1 MRDGLPPSHEYS
13 IRPTIADLAK
23 DAQILKL
30 VEIVKNKASESPYTL
45 ASLLS
50 ALKAMLVNPYF
61 PKTIFGSGKTV
72 AFIYKGQNYIVEFV
86 NCAKSLPE
94 EHAPIDSDN
103 EMEVDKT
110 SNTNSK
116 GQNMSH
122 STFPPPELI
131 KPSISD
137 IITDDQFILLA
148 KVINEKVKES
158 PRKLATIL
166 AAIRAV
172 LDDIGLKGCFFQN
185 NKVKFFH
192 GDESSAS
199 PLREYVVEF
208 DLDPQ
213 AHQQQQSPH
222 LQHQASHS
230 SNNNNTT
237 GTNASPTSNSNQ
249 RLPFVIHPG
258 LTGNSISNNTNGNG
272 FDGSIY
278 NISHDA
284 DEDMD
289 ELAKDEI
296 PVDDHSINSDSM
308 WRHAQINLQQSHHP
322 HHNTLTPLN
331 KRKRASSANSEEDN
345 FIHHTAPNAQSA
357 KKRSPEKHKAPPLS
371 CEAVKKL
378 FVNITKP
385 TLLQRLEESKT
396 LIAAIKDTYQSIQQ
410 ASSSSSVPSSPRL
423 NLLCHLLQ
431 SPPTSRIDGIS
442 SKVFSNLE
450 LYKLFTTYNA
460 YKDELGQKNHSTE
473 TNNSTVKRN
482 SLANDPTSPLP
493 YPTYSSFIDPT
504 VTLHIKE
511 RTGGKEVGKH
521 RLNCAWRLSILCE
534 LLGQGVLLMT
544 KELSGAKLERILV
557 EEFTK
562 LIEFLKNPDNHDWV
576 TSVREKLDL
585 VGFDEV
591 YSPLAE
597 IELEN
602 SNTNGVLYG
611 QMMRV
616 EAVPEFLE
624 QSVHPQQTNPNE
636 IALTTEMEI
645 IVPYDRPE
653 DQMAKSFVKC
663 VFYAN
668 TYETWVT
675 HRYRYNEK
683 CIFDTRV
690 GGFNNRL
697 TKLLD
702 SSCIK
707 YLKLPNNIMSRQRLT
722 KDSTTPPKPT
732 PSDTITLY
740 FTRDIKFEVNK
751 SRIIYEKLPVFIE
764 ERLRYINTFNYPYEV
779 IYDDRFGKEQVIKS
793 GEQGDEMVK
802 RIKDL
807 LESEEGKYVKDLYFL
822 VDKSGGIKIWL
833 YYNVDFIAFIITVIC
848 LIGVIFSTRFEAKVA
863 LHVSGTYL
871 VYRMFK
877 HVELPGLPNFVKKY
891 FKKNQE

>member
-1 MRDGLPPSHEYS
+1 MRDGLPPSYEHS

-23 DAQILKL
+23 DAQILEL
-30 VEIVKNKASESPYTL
+30 VNIVKNKASESPYTL

-50 ALKAMLVNPYF
+50 ALKAMLVKPYF

-86 NCAKSLPE
+86 NCAKSTPE
-94 EHAPIDSDN
+94 EQAPVDTDN
-103 EMEVDKT
+103 EMEVDNKVST
-110 SNTNSK
+110 TNSK
-116 GQNMSH
+116 EQNLTH

-137 IITDDQFILLA
+137 IITDDQFIILA
-148 KVINEKVKES
+148 KVINDKVKES

-172 LDDIGLKGCFFQN
+172 LDDIGLKGYFFQN

-192 GDESSAS
+192 GDGLPTS

-208 DLDPQ
+208 DLDMQ
-213 AHQQQQSPH
+213 HQQSH
-222 LQHQASHS
+222 LQHPASHS
-230 SNNNNTT
+230 SNSNT
-237 GTNASPTSNSNQ
+237 GTNTSSSSNNNQ

-278 NISHDA
+278 NISHEA

-296 PVDDHSINSDSM
+296 PAEDHSLNSDM

-322 HHNTLTPLN
+322 HHNTLTPIN
-331 KRKRASSANSEEDN
+331 KRKRASSANSDEDN

-357 KKRSPEKHKAPPLS
+357 KKRTPEKHKAPPLS

-378 FVNITKP
+378 FINITKP
-385 TLLQRLEESKT
+385 TLVQRLEESKS
-396 LIAAIKDTYQSIQQ
+396 LIAAIKDTYQSIQ
-410 ASSSSSVPSSPRL
+410 ASNSSSVPTSPRL

-473 TNNSTVKRN
+473 ANNSSVKRN
-482 SLANDPTSPLP
+482 SLANDPSSPLP

-576 TSVREKLDL
+576 ASVREKLDL
-585 VGFDEV
+585 AGFDE
-591 YSPLAE
+591 
-597 IELEN
+597 II
-602 SNTNGVLYG
+602 
-611 QMMRV
+611 RV
-616 EAVPEFLE
+616 ESVPEFLDP
-624 QSVHPQQTNPNE
+624 SVHSQQTNPNE
-636 IALTTEMEI
+636 IGLSNDMEI
-645 IVPYDRPE
+645 IVPFDRTE
-653 DQMAKSFVKC
+653 DQTAVRRLSVHNNNNQQQQQMTWMKSDSR
-663 VFYAN
+663 
-668 TYETWVT
+668 
-675 HRYRYNEK
+675 RY
-683 CIFDTRV
+683 
-690 GGFNNRL
+690 
-697 TKLLD
+697 
-702 SSCIK
+702 
-707 YLKLPNNIMSRQRLT
+707 
-722 KDSTTPPKPT
+722 
-732 PSDTITLY
+732 
-740 FTRDIKFEVNK
+740 
-751 SRIIYEKLPVFIE
+751 
-764 ERLRYINTFNYPYEV
+764 
-779 IYDDRFGKEQVIKS
+779 
-793 GEQGDEMVK
+793 
-802 RIKDL
+802 
-807 LESEEGKYVKDLYFL
+807 
-822 VDKSGGIKIWL
+822 
-833 YYNVDFIAFIITVIC
+833 
-848 LIGVIFSTRFEAKVA
+848 
-863 LHVSGTYL
+863 
-871 VYRMFK
+871 
-877 HVELPGLPNFVKKY
+877 
-891 FKKNQE
+891 